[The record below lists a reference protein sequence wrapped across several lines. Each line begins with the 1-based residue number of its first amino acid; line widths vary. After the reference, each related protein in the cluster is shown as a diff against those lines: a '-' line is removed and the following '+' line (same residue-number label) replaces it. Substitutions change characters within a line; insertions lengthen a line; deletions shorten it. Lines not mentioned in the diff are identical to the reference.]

1 MMNGLPNGTVRAA
14 SQADTLVNDMRGA
27 LVKAAEPVAA
37 PDDASEIERA
47 VSYRI
52 TTALMV
58 LLLGLVFVTSAA
70 PDLGPSLA
78 GVIQSHL

>member
-27 LVKAAEPVAA
+27 LVQATEQLPARE
-37 PDDASEIERA
+37 DANDIERA

-52 TTALMV
+52 TTVLMV

-78 GVIQSHL
+78 GVLQSHL